1 VNFEEARAEYGRLR
15 QAYDQRQLSAE
26 EYGRRVQGLQVRDA
40 AGSYWAIDGNTG
52 GWLRYDGNAWVPGQP
67 PVPPGPPPNQ
77 FGQPSSQGGF
87 GGAPQGGFGQQP
99 QGGFTGQGQGGFGGS
114 PQGNVGQPQGGFGA
128 QPQGNFGGVQSVA
141 TPAAPARRSRRGLII
156 GCSAAAVLLLI
167 CGVVGSIYAYQNLI
181 VSGLTDVATTTSL
194 NASNRPEREVA
205 DFTVNQPMFIT
216 YTAQNVKQGD
226 AIELRLFRNG
236 TRETLTGGEK
246 TFDQDATF
254 HGAFSYTPT
263 AAGSYRGEFYLKGES
278 TPSRTIE
285 FTVR

>member
-1 VNFEEARAEYGRLR
+1 MNFEEARAEYGRLR
-15 QAYDQRQLSAE
+15 QAYDQRQLGAE

-40 AGSYWAIDGNTG
+40 VGTYWAIDGNTG

-67 PVPPGPPPNQ
+67 PVSPGPPPGQ
-77 FGQPSSQGGF
+77 FGQPP
-87 GGAPQGGFGQQP
+87 PQGGFGQQQP
-99 QGGFTGQGQGGFGGS
+99 QGGFNGQGQGGFGG
-114 PQGNVGQPQGGFGA
+114 PQQGGAGQPQGGFGA
-128 QPQGNFGGVQSVA
+128 QPQGSLGGVQGSPA
-141 TPAAPARRSRRGLII
+141 PAAPARRSRRGLII
-156 GCSAAAVLLLI
+156 GCSTAAVLLLI
-167 CGVVGSIYAYQNLI
+167 CGVVGSIYAYQNLL

-194 NASNRPEREVA
+194 NASNRPEREVT
-205 DFTVNQPMFIT
+205 DFTANQPMFIT